1 MGLIPVSLAYNAAD
15 STLGPAMPISPLFN
29 QLFARSP
36 VAPMQAHMKVASQAA
51 AEIKSYLDAVIDG
64 DWVLAKTLGDHIFQ
78 LEHDADVM
86 KRKIRLS
93 LPRSLFMPV
102 SRSDLLELLHAQ
114 DRIPNLA
121 KDIVGLTSGRQMAIP
136 AELAPALRDLVE
148 WAVKPATVALEALNE
163 LDELITTGF
172 SGKEVELVAAMISRL
187 DEVEHEADIKQRVL
201 TGQLFA
207 MEKHLNPVDVVFFYR
222 LIEWIGD
229 LADKSQTV
237 GNRMLY
243 LIAR

>member
-1 MGLIPVSLAYNAAD
+1 
-15 STLGPAMPISPLFN
+15 
-29 QLFARSP
+29 
-36 VAPMQAHMKVASQAA
+36 MQEHMKVAAQAA
-51 AEIKSYLDAVIDG
+51 TEVQGYMAAVMAG
-64 DWVLAKTLGDHIFQ
+64 DWDLATTLGKHIND
-78 LEHDADVM
+78 LEDEADDI

-102 SRSDLLELLHAQ
+102 SRSDLLELLQAQ
-114 DRIPNLA
+114 DRIANLA
-121 KDIVGLTSGRQMAIP
+121 KHIVGLTSSRRMSIP
-136 AELAPALRDLVE
+136 AALAPAMEALVE
-148 WAVKPATVALEALNE
+148 AAVKPANVALEALNE

-172 SGKEVELVAAMISRL
+172 SGKEVELVSAMISRL
-187 DEVEHEADIKQRVL
+187 DAVEHAADIKEAEL
-201 TGQLFA
+201 TRLLYSL
-207 MEKHLNPVDVVFFYR
+207 EKSLDPVDVMFLYR

>member
-1 MGLIPVSLAYNAAD
+1 MA
-15 STLGPAMPISPLFN
+15 ISPLFN
-29 QLFARSP
+29 QLFSRSP
-36 VAPMQAHMKVASQAA
+36 VAPMQEHMKVAAQAA
-51 AEIKSYLDAVIDG
+51 TEVQGYMAAVMAG
-64 DWVLAKTLGDHIFQ
+64 DWDLATTLGKHIND
-78 LEHDADVM
+78 LEDEADDI

-102 SRSDLLELLHAQ
+102 SRSDLLELLQAQ
-114 DRIPNLA
+114 DRIANLA
-121 KDIVGLTSGRQMAIP
+121 KHIVGLTSSRRMSIP
-136 AELAPALRDLVE
+136 AALAPAMEALVE
-148 WAVKPATVALEALNE
+148 AAVKPANVALEALNE

-172 SGKEVELVAAMISRL
+172 SGKEVELVSAMISRL
-187 DEVEHEADIKQRVL
+187 DAVEHAADIKEAEL
-201 TGQLFA
+201 TRLLYSL
-207 MEKHLNPVDVVFFYR
+207 EKSLDPVDVMFLYR

>member
-1 MGLIPVSLAYNAAD
+1 MA
-15 STLGPAMPISPLFN
+15 ISPLFN
-29 QLFARSP
+29 QLFSRSP
-36 VAPMQAHMKVASQAA
+36 VAPMQEQMKVAAQAA
-51 AEIKSYLDAVIDG
+51 TEVQGYMAAVIAG
-64 DWVLAKTLGDHIFQ
+64 DWDLATTLGKHIND
-78 LEHDADVM
+78 LEDEADDI

-102 SRSDLLELLHAQ
+102 SRSDLLELLQAQ
-114 DRIPNLA
+114 DRIANLA
-121 KDIVGLTSGRQMAIP
+121 KHIVGLTSSRRMSIP
-136 AELAPALRDLVE
+136 AALAPAMEALVE
-148 WAVKPATVALEALNE
+148 AAVKPANVALEALNE

-172 SGKEVELVAAMISRL
+172 SGKEVELVSAMISRL
-187 DEVEHEADIKQRVL
+187 DAVEHAADIKEAEL
-201 TGQLFA
+201 TRLLYSL
-207 MEKHLNPVDVVFFYR
+207 EKSLDPVDVMFLYR

>member
-1 MGLIPVSLAYNAAD
+1 
-15 STLGPAMPISPLFN
+15 
-29 QLFARSP
+29 
-36 VAPMQAHMKVASQAA
+36 MQEHMKVAAQAA
-51 AEIKSYLDAVIDG
+51 TEVQGYMAAVIAG
-64 DWVLAKTLGDHIFQ
+64 DWDQATTLGAHIND
-78 LEHDADVM
+78 LEDEADDI

-102 SRSDLLELLHAQ
+102 SRSDLLELLQAQ
-114 DRIPNLA
+114 DRIANLA
-121 KDIVGLTSGRQMAIP
+121 KHIVGLTSSRRMAIP
-136 AELAPALRDLVE
+136 AALAPAMTALVE
-148 WAVKPATVALEALNE
+148 AAVKPANVALEALNE

-172 SGKEVELVAAMISRL
+172 SGKEVELVSAMIARL
-187 DEVEHEADIKQRVL
+187 DAVEHAADIKEAEL
-201 TGQLFA
+201 TRLLYSL
-207 MEKHLNPVDVVFFYR
+207 EKSLDPVDVMFLYR

>member
-1 MGLIPVSLAYNAAD
+1 
-15 STLGPAMPISPLFN
+15 
-29 QLFARSP
+29 
-36 VAPMQAHMKVASQAA
+36 MQEHMKVAAQAA
-51 AEIKSYLDAVIDG
+51 TEVQGYMAAVIAG
-64 DWVLAKTLGDHIFQ
+64 DWDLATTLGKHIND
-78 LEHDADVM
+78 LEDEADDI

-102 SRSDLLELLHAQ
+102 SRSDLLELLQAQ
-114 DRIPNLA
+114 DRIANLA
-121 KDIVGLTSGRQMAIP
+121 KHIVGLTSSRRMSIP
-136 AELAPALRDLVE
+136 AALAPAMEALVE
-148 WAVKPATVALEALNE
+148 AAVKPANVALEALNE

-172 SGKEVELVAAMISRL
+172 SGKEVELVSAMISRL
-187 DEVEHEADIKQRVL
+187 DAVEHAADIKEAEL
-201 TGQLFA
+201 TRLLYSL
-207 MEKHLNPVDVVFFYR
+207 EKSLDPVDVMFLYR

>member
-1 MGLIPVSLAYNAAD
+1 
-15 STLGPAMPISPLFN
+15 MPISPLFN
-29 QLFARSP
+29 QLFSRSP
-36 VAPMQAHMKVASQAA
+36 VAPMQEHMKVASQAA
-51 AEIKSYLDAVIDG
+51 AEIKGYLDAVIDG
-64 DWVLAKTLGDHIFQ
+64 DWVLAKTLGDHIVK
-78 LEHDADVM
+78 LEDDADDM

-121 KDIVGLTSGRQMAIP
+121 KDIVGLTIGRRMVIP
-136 AELAPALRDLVE
+136 AELAPAMRELVE

-172 SGKEVELVAAMISRL
+172 SGKEVDLVSAMISRL
-187 DEVEHEADIKQRVL
+187 DDVEHEADIKQRIL
-201 TGQLFA
+201 TDQLFA
-207 MEKHLNPVDVVFFYR
+207 MEKSLDPVDVMFFYR
-222 LIEWIGD
+222 VIDWIGD